1 MSQKYALFAFN
12 GDPVCFV
19 HVMLNAADLREKG
32 HEVKVVLEG
41 SAVTVARELEKPDA
55 PFAGI
60 WKEFKASGLIDAV
73 CRACSAKLGVTA
85 EVEAL
90 GLPLTGEMKGHPP
103 MSAYIAEGF
112 QIITF

>member
-1 MSQKYALFAFN
+1 MSNKFALFAFN
-12 GDPVCFV
+12 GDPICFV

-32 HEVKVVLEG
+32 HEVRVVLEG
-41 SAVTVARELEKPDA
+41 SAVTVPRELEKPDA

-60 WKEFKASGLIDAV
+60 WKEFKTSGLIDAV
-73 CRACSAKLGVTA
+73 CRACSAKLGVT
-85 EVEAL
+85 EDVEAV
-90 GLPLTGEMKGHPP
+90 GLPLTGEMKGHPA